1 MKIRFSLLLV
11 TVLLI
16 CCKSEP
22 KASQNYVSPT
32 LKIIQITPNV
42 FQHISYLE
50 TQEYGKVPC
59 NGMIYFSNNEAIVF
73 DTPASDTSSKE
84 LINWVQNEMNADLKS
99 VIITHFHI
107 DCLGG
112 LKAFHQNNIL
122 SYANKLTID
131 LARKDGAELPKKGF
145 HSEQKLSLNDSP
157 IINTFFGRGHTYDN
171 IVSYIP
177 DEKVLF
183 GGCLVKGI
191 GAKKG
196 NLADADTLSWSST
209 VEKIRMTYPEV
220 KFVVPGHGNTGNAEL
235 LDYTIDLFKN

>member
-1 MKIRFSLLLV
+1 MKIRFSLLLL
-11 TVLLI
+11 TALLI

-22 KASQNYVSPT
+22 KANQNYVSPT
-32 LKIIQITPNV
+32 LSIVQITPNV

-73 DTPASDTSSKE
+73 DTPTSDASSKE
-84 LINWVQNEMNADLKS
+84 LISWVQNEMDAELKAV
-99 VIITHFHI
+99 VISHFHV

-112 LKAFHQNNIL
+112 LKAFHDNNIL
-122 SYANKLTID
+122 SYANDLTIN
-131 LARKDGAELPKKGF
+131 LAQKDGAELPKKSF
-145 HSEQKLSLNDSP
+145 QSEQKLTLNDSQ

-171 IVSYIP
+171 VVSYIP
-177 DEKVLF
+177 AEKVLF
-183 GGCLVKGI
+183 GGCLVKSV

-196 NLADADTLSWSST
+196 NLTDADTLNWSST
-209 VEKIRMTYPEV
+209 IKKIKKAYPEV
-220 KFVVPGHGNTGNAEL
+220 KFVVPGHGKTGSAEL